1 MTVAQASSPERR
13 SAHLCRNLLAGPTSG
28 LKVGGPGPSIRK
40 LAPSPSRSPAVL
52 LVTNPSQL
60 PVALSQ
66 YEKPVVINNTPANAW
81 LTYWFKQLLRLEN
94 IDKLLFVAWLIVRL
108 ITQSYNLEPHWYIK
122 FGWIEVGGKITL
134 TPRTGPPPAGEE

>member
-1 MTVAQASSPERR
+1 MPEPPHQTDMRSQGLPPQPPRKPPWSPLGSPE
-13 SAHLCRNLLAGPTSG
+13 
-28 LKVGGPGPSIRK
+28 
-40 LAPSPSRSPAVL
+40 VL

-66 YEKPVVINNTPANAW
+66 YEKPVVIENTPANAW

-94 IDKLLFVAWLIVRL
+94 IDKLLVVAWLIVRL

-122 FGWIEVGGKITL
+122 FGWIEVGGKIKL
-134 TPRTGPPPAGEE
+134 TPRTMTPPAGEE

>member
-1 MTVAQASSPERR
+1 LTVQ
-13 SAHLCRNLLAGPTSG
+13 G
-28 LKVGGPGPSIRK
+28 
-40 LAPSPSRSPAVL
+40 SPAVL

-66 YEKPVVINNTPANAW
+66 HEKPVVVENTLANAW

-94 IDKLLFVAWLIVRL
+94 IDKLLPVAWLIVRL
-108 ITQSYNLEPHWYIK
+108 ITQLYNLDPHWYIK

-134 TPRTGPPPAGEE
+134 TPTTPPAGEE

>member
-1 MTVAQASSPERR
+1 MPEPPHQTDMRSQRLPTQPPWEASWSPQ
-13 SAHLCRNLLAGPTSG
+13 G
-28 LKVGGPGPSIRK
+28 
-40 LAPSPSRSPAVL
+40 SPAVLL

-66 YEKPVVINNTPANAW
+66 YEKSVAIENTTANAW
-81 LTYWFKQLLRLEN
+81 LIYWFKQLLRLEN
-94 IDKLLFVAWLIVRL
+94 KEQLLIVAYLIVRL

-134 TPRTGPPPAGEE
+134 TPRTLTPPAGEE